1 MDGTSVILT
10 QFDMKIHSARSI
22 FFWITILLLVGCS
35 TVPIT
40 GRKRVNLIPSELM
53 IPMALQEYSAFL
65 QANPALPA
73 TDERAISVKSVGN
86 NISNAVMQFMY
97 DNDMKKEAEKFAWEF
112 NMVNDETVNAWCMP
126 GGKIVF
132 YTGILPVAN
141 GENGIA
147 TIMGHEI
154 AHAFAKHGEERM
166 TQQLAILVGG
176 LGLEYALK
184 NEPQTTTDIFLTAY
198 GVGSQL
204 GQLAYSRKHEYEADK
219 LGMVFMAMGGY
230 DPTSCITFW
239 QKMAQQSSS
248 SHLPEFLSTHP
259 SDQNRI
265 AAMQQYLPEALKYY
279 QGGAKSGG
287 TKSGGTKSTGGGAIK
302 L

>member
-1 MDGTSVILT
+1 MKTHSV
-10 QFDMKIHSARSI
+10 KSA
-22 FFWITILLLVGCS
+22 FFWMTLLLLVGCT

-73 TDERAISVKSVGN
+73 TDERVIPVKTVGN

-97 DNDMKKEAEKFAWEF
+97 DNDMKKEAEKFQWEF
-112 NMVNDETVNAWCMP
+112 NVVNEETVNAWCMP

-132 YTGILPVAN
+132 YTGILPVA
-141 GENGIA
+141 GDANGIA

-176 LGLEYALK
+176 LGLEYALR
-184 NEPQTTTDIFLTAY
+184 NEPQTTNDIFLTAF
-198 GVGSQL
+198 GIGSQL
-204 GQLAYSRKHEYEADK
+204 GQLAFSRKHEYEADK
-219 LGMVFMAMGGY
+219 LGMVFMALGGY
-230 DPTSCITFW
+230 DPSNCITFW
-239 QKMAQQSSS
+239 QKMSQQSGSS
-248 SHLPEFLSTHP
+248 QLPEFLSTHP

-265 AAMQQYLPEALKYY
+265 AAMQEYLPTALKYY
-279 QGGAKSGG
+279 TGQAKGSG
-287 TKSGGTKSTGGGAIK
+287 TKGSGTKSTGGGTIK

>member
-1 MDGTSVILT
+1 MKTNSAKSV
-10 QFDMKIHSARSI
+10 
-22 FFWITILLLVGCS
+22 FFWITLLLLAGCS
-35 TVPIT
+35 TIPIT

-53 IPMALQEYSAFL
+53 LPMALQEYTSFL
-65 QANPALPA
+65 AQNPPLAA
-73 TDERAISVKSVGN
+73 SDERAIPVKTIGN

-112 NMVNDETVNAWCMP
+112 NVVNDETVNAWCMP

-132 YTGILPVAN
+132 YTGILPLAN
-141 GENGIA
+141 GPEGIA

-154 AHAFAKHGEERM
+154 SHAFAKHGEERM

-176 LGLEYALK
+176 LGLDYALR
-184 NEPQTTTDIFLTAY
+184 NEPQTTSDIFLTAF

-219 LGMVFMAMGGY
+219 LGMVFMALAGY
-230 DPTSCITFW
+230 DPSGTITFW
-239 QKMAQQSSS
+239 QRMSQLSGKASM
-248 SHLPEFLSTHP
+248 PEFLSTHP
-259 SDQNRI
+259 SDEKRI
-265 AAMQQYLPEALKYY
+265 AAMQEFLPEAMKYY
-279 QGGAKSGG
+279 KGKGKSGG
-287 TKSGGTKSTGGGAIK
+287 GKSTGGGAIK